1 MYMHMKQFSA
11 QSAIKWTT
19 QGMME
24 KILESVNRRK
34 YKDVNNCVVHASGC
48 LQKRN
53 LAGKFANFDH
63 TCTTAPAVQFCVVP
77 LDLSSYFAVE
87 SNARNHCELC
97 HLDL

>member
-34 YKDVNNCVVHASGC
+34 YKDVNNCVVHGI
-48 LQKRN
+48 
-53 LAGKFANFDH
+53 LA
-63 TCTTAPAVQFCVVP
+63 
-77 LDLSSYFAVE
+77 
-87 SNARNHCELC
+87 
-97 HLDL
+97 